1 MNAARGSFIA
11 FSTAPGQI
19 ASDNPRGRNGLFTS
33 YFLEALKVPG
43 LKLDD
48 VFNRVR
54 EQVYQASDQ
63 KQLAWTSSSVI
74 GDFRFNRTG
83 KDRDLVFEADPG
95 SKPTP
100 PPVETGRQT
109 ARQAPPP
116 SDESDESDRYLKLSA
131 RANSVYDGLQK
142 LRQEQAQIGASL
154 RGDMA
159 AAGERMTAYMD
170 QADRALR
177 DGNPSAAV
185 RSMDSAEREVEKLE
199 KFLGM

>member
-1 MNAARGSFIA
+1 M
-11 FSTAPGQI
+11 
-19 ASDNPRGRNGLFTS
+19 FTS

-63 KQLAWTSSSVI
+63 KQLAWTSSSLI
-74 GDFRFNRTG
+74 GDFCFNRTG
-83 KDRDLVFEADPG
+83 SERDLVFAPASEAEPA
-95 SKPTP
+95 
-100 PPVETGRQT
+100 PVPVAAGRQT
-109 ARQAPPP
+109 PAQP
-116 SDESDESDRYLKLSA
+116 SLIYEGADADRHLKLSA
-131 RANSVYDGLQK
+131 RAKSVLHGLQK
-142 LRQEQAQIGASL
+142 LRQEQARIGVSL

-170 QADRALR
+170 QAERALR
-177 DGNPSAAV
+177 DGNSAGAV

-199 KFLGM
+199 TFLGM